1 MAKHIFVVLG
11 ASKSGKDTVAKSITA
26 VNVKFAE
33 PVKRAVERA
42 RGLPPGCIDALDE
55 ADNCKHKVLDLLVE
69 SFDKASWVQ
78 RNLWIPEV
86 TRKADKLLAEGIN
99 ISFTDVRRSEERDVI
114 LGLSRDHGARLHT
127 IQVVS
132 AEQEVLDSDVNLL
145 SLVNDFRSISQT
157 YLRYYNDKSIQDLH
171 RDIFAYQHN
180 LRMM

>member
-33 PVKRAVERA
+33 PVKRTVERA
-42 RGLPPGCIDALDE
+42 KGLPLGCIDALDE

-86 TRKADKLLAEGIN
+86 THKADKLLAEGTDVV
-99 ISFTDVRRSEERDVI
+99 FTDVRRSEERDAIISLWHEHEAV
-114 LGLSRDHGARLHT
+114 LHT
-127 IQVVS
+127 IEVVRAEHKMLNSDINLPSLVS
-132 AEQEVLDSDVNLL
+132 A
-145 SLVNDFRSISQT
+145 FRSISQT
-157 YLRYYNDKSIQDLH
+157 YLRYFNNKSIQDLH
-171 RDIFAYQHN
+171 RDIFAYQYT